1 METKQQQAAALARE
15 TRACAR
21 WPEGWTRSAFAGYN
35 FNLNNIIIARWV
47 RGTLYRE
54 GMRNCYAYDVHDAAA
69 LVKFGLRKG
78 FNL

>member
-15 TRACAR
+15 TRASGR
-21 WPEGWTRSAFAGYN
+21 MPEGWTRSAFAGYN
-35 FNLNNIIIARWV
+35 FKINGVVVARWV

-54 GMRNCYAYDVHDAAA
+54 GVRNCYAYDVHDAAA
-69 LVKFGLRKG
+69 LVEFGIRKG